1 MSQIPKT
8 SLIILTQNPNPIAK
22 AEVTYPA
29 EESVTGG
36 ILSLCNNAGGLVLL
50 VVLPSIPDSY
60 NSLVMGLAVVLGTVV
75 LIFVSVRYKRSEV
88 DMDGEYTRSEV
99 DIVTGGKELAEPFVD
114 K

>member
-1 MSQIPKT
+1 MSLGWA
-8 SLIILTQNPNPIAK
+8 SLGVAVSRQSLSNFSHNGLTAQ

-60 NSLVMGLAVVLGTVV
+60 NSLVMGLAVVLGTAV
-75 LIFVSVRYKRSEV
+75 LIFVRVQYKRSDV
-88 DMDGEYTRSEV
+88 DMERGT
-99 DIVTGGKELAEPFVD
+99 KELSEPFAD
-114 K
+114 KSVM